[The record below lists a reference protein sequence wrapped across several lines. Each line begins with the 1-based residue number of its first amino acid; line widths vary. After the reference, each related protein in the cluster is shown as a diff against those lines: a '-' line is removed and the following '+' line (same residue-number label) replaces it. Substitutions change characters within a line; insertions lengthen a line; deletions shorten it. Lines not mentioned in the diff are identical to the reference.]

1 MGIQTQLVLG
11 GAVVLIIALAVK
23 TMMGRSAFQR
33 IPVAFT
39 VLWASLVAWHF
50 WGLGVTLIQMVPGG
64 MGSEELQTLG
74 GFWLA
79 FVLAV
84 VPGYFMIH
92 SWMRNWEPSLPR
104 WFEAVAGNLA
114 LVLVGVLLGL
124 HVLMCAELA
133 VPKVQEMVAKA
144 ETPGRLLGKASRLP
158 LRIYSRLAAR
168 VCGMPVAGI
177 WQDRV
182 PLFVLQKLRQDGYSS
197 KASPSPSSS

>member
-11 GAVVLIIALAVK
+11 GVVVLIIALAAK

-39 VLWASLVAWHF
+39 VLWASLLAWHF
-50 WGLGVTLIQMVPGG
+50 WGLGISLIQMVPGG

-74 GFWLA
+74 GFWLV
-79 FVLAV
+79 FVLGV

-104 WFEAVAGNLA
+104 WFEAVSGNLA
-114 LVLVGVLLGL
+114 LLLVGVLLGA

-133 VPKVQEMVAKA
+133 VPKVQEMVAEA
-144 ETPGRLLGKASRLP
+144 ETPGRLLGKASRFP
-158 LRIYSRLAAR
+158 LRTYSRLAAR
-168 VCGMPVAGI
+168 VCGMSGADLR
-177 WQDRV
+177 QDRV
-182 PLFVLQKLRQDGYSS
+182 PLVVLQRLRQDGH
-197 KASPSPSSS
+197 SPIVSSSSSS